1 MYSMLTQ
8 LIISQALTGRSM
20 SVGFNHHYLK
30 FMLFALTNFTN
41 YYIQDAAA
49 GGGGGGVSGREK
61 SVSWKITYTNPVC
74 VDTDSGINMSDS
86 DIHGVWLGDT
96 KTTTNNPTDSATA
109 AQTSQGS
116 KYYCRS
122 ALSICMS
129 GLCRNRVYKYMN
141 LHAVTNLNFSL
152 CCRLLNSMHK
162 LVK

>member
-74 VDTDSGINMSDS
+74 VDTDSGINTDS

-96 KTTTNNPTDSATA
+96 NTTTNNPTASAPA

-116 KYYCRS
+116 K
-122 ALSICMS
+122 
-129 GLCRNRVYKYMN
+129 
-141 LHAVTNLNFSL
+141 
-152 CCRLLNSMHK
+152 
-162 LVK
+162 